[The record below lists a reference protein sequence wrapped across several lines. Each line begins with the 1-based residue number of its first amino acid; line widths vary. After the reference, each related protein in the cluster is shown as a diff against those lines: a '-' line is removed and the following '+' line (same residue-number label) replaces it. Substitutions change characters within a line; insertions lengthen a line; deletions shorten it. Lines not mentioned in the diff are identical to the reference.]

1 MGVVFFIYL
10 IFVVVVVVVVVAV
23 VVVVSLFITRLDPF
37 ILAIIQ
43 TRSQTRRHSFF
54 LCCPSIFTRLIS
66 LARLP
71 AWNSGVSLII
81 HQ

>member
-37 ILAIIQ
+37 ILALGHNSNEISNSS
-43 TRSQTRRHSFF
+43 SQLLPFDPLLSVNLHSADFT
-54 LCCPSIFTRLIS
+54 CPSAYLEFRS
-66 LARLP
+66 
-71 AWNSGVSLII
+71 
-81 HQ
+81 